1 MHLEQA
7 DISFQMNKIE
17 HFALDRHYFDEDALS
32 FSFDMHADLTKL
44 FTWNTN
50 MVFASIMCEFE

>member
-1 MHLEQA
+1 
-7 DISFQMNKIE
+7 MNKIE